1 MNLKSKISE
10 DLTTAMK
17 TKDMTSLRVL
27 RVLKAELE
35 RNEQTTNGRVELS
48 DGQIIGL
55 VKKFIDNV
63 KETNN
68 DADEINVMSKYLPQ
82 QMDAPALRAE
92 VLKLKEENRFS
103 TKDMGKIM
111 SHFKTN
117 YEGRY
122 DGKILS
128 GIVKEVL

>member
-68 DADEINVMSKYLPQ
+68 DVDEINVMSKYLPQ

-92 VLKLKEENRFS
+92 VLKLKEENQFS
-103 TKDMGKIM
+103 SKDMGKIM